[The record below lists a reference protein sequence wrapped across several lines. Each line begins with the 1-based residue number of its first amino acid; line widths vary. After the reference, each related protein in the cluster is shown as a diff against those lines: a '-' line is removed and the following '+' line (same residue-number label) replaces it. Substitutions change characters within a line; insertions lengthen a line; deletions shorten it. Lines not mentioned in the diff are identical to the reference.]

1 MPYLLFYAFF
11 WGGGGRTER
20 TVDYFSAKYFVSL
33 WNEWTSVCFSIS
45 GFWAIFI
52 LILRKQ
58 TEPESSI
65 VSLLNI

>member
-1 MPYLLFYAFF
+1 MFTYAFF
-11 WGGGGRTER
+11 LGGVGSVG
-20 TVDYFSAKYFVSL
+20 TVDYFSAKYFVST
-33 WNEWTSVCFSIS
+33 WSKWIGVCLSIW

-52 LILRKQ
+52 LILKNQ